1 LVFHL
6 PISNFQNEEGEMMRV
21 SLKQTKR
28 DFEKLVE
35 EIRHSKDRLLI
46 EKDGLPIAVLLNM
59 DDFED
64 LMETVGELAAP
75 KYLTSIREARAEY
88 KPGEVD
94 TLEDLYTK
102 VSTGGDEMSEVI
114 MAIYEKG
121 MLRPLEELPLEERQR
136 VTLKIITKRSIVQE
150 TKAMFKA
157 PPQILKEIAE
167 SEELLE
173 WGG

>member
-1 LVFHL
+1 MTRV
-6 PISNFQNEEGEMMRV
+6 ISV
-21 SLKQTKR
+21 KQAR
-28 DFEKLVE
+28 ADFEKLIE
-35 EIRHSKDRLLI
+35 EIWHSKDRLLI
-46 EKDGLPIAVLLNM
+46 EKDGLPVAVLLSI

-64 LMETVGELAAP
+64 LMKTVGELFDLERLA
-75 KYLTSIREARAEY
+75 SIREARAEY
-88 KPGEVD
+88 KRGEVD
-94 TLEDLYTK
+94 TLEDLYTTA
-102 VSTGGDEMSEVI
+102 STGSDRMSEVI

-136 VTLKIITKRSIVQE
+136 VTLRIITKRSVVQE